1 MKSEPLGGYLEEGQL
16 FNVVERPPELH
27 QIMMIIAMIIII
39 IIIMITLLLI
49 NIIDDNNNANP
60 NEGV

>member
-39 IIIMITLLLI
+39 IMITLLLI